1 MNNNLKKLLYL
12 PGIVLVLIIFWVL
25 GFYLPIEGQSK
36 VLNQRL
42 NTLQGKV
49 QDNVPEIKVQM
60 LQIIVDSMK
69 VRLDANK
76 ARLYPEEELLDLGK
90 EIEKSC
96 RQYGLTLKSITPD
109 YKSLAQIADLN
120 SELIEM
126 PLSFQIEGRF
136 TQLTAFLDAIPRHNY
151 VFHLKGFNVFKEAD
165 NSRVLTIDLE
175 GVFLLRK
182 SQNNNQ
188 SQLVLADKNQ
198 IS

>member
-1 MNNNLKKLLYL
+1 MNKDLKKLLYL
-12 PGIVLVLIIFWVL
+12 PGIVLVLIIFWIL

-69 VRLDANK
+69 VRLDDK
-76 ARLYPEEELLDLGK
+76 KSRLYPEEELLNLGK

-96 RQYGLTLKSITPD
+96 RQYGLTLKSIRPD
-109 YKSLAQIADLN
+109 YKSLAQIADIN

-126 PLSFQIEGRF
+126 PLSFQMEGKF
-136 TQLTAFLDAIPRHNY
+136 SQFTAFLDAIPAQDY
-151 VFHLKGFNVFKEAD
+151 VFHLNGFEVFKEAE
-165 NSRVLTIDLE
+165 NSRILTIELK

-182 SQNNNQ
+182 NQNNNQ
-188 SQLVLADKNQ
+188 SPLALAGEKQ
-198 IS
+198 VS